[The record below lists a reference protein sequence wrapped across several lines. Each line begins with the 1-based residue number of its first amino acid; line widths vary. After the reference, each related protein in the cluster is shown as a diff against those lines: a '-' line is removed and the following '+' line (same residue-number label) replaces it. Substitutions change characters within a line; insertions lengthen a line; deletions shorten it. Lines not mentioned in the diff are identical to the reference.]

1 VPPAGD
7 EPAAPK
13 PARRAK
19 AATRKAPAKKP
30 ARARAPARK
39 AAAPAPEPGPVQAV
53 VFVLDGDEY
62 ALPIGQVQEVI
73 NYTEPR
79 SISSEVSWV
88 RGVINL
94 RGTTLP
100 VCDLAARLGRPRHG
114 SGVGPDRRRPE
125 RRRPG
130 GPGRRRRAGGADDR
144 PRPARG
150 ADGHERPRDHRH
162 REARRA
168 PRRARRRA
176 GRAGRRG
183 ARPAGLTPAAL
194 KARPARAITERHYAH
209 TLIEDRDLVLR
220 RARAL
225 MLRVAG
231 ARVLRPPEA
240 RALGRRGLARRRVT
254 LWQDAHTTPAGM
266 RRFVVLRRL

>member
-1 VPPAGD
+1 VTEPPAREEPVPPAGD

-13 PARRAK
+13 PARRTK

-39 AAAPAPEPGPVQAV
+39 TAAPEPEPGPVQAV

-114 SGVGPDRRRPE
+114 SGS
-125 RRRPG
+125 
-130 GPGRRRRAGGADDR
+130 GRIVVVQS
-144 PRPARG
+144 
-150 ADGHERPRDHRH
+150 ADG
-162 REARRA
+162 
-168 PRRARRRA
+168 
-176 GRAGRRG
+176 
-183 ARPAGLTPAAL
+183 PAGLVVDDVREVLTSVPAQLEELTVTDDPAITAIAKLGERLVVLVDAPAAL
-194 KARPARAITERHYAH
+194 
-209 TLIEDRDLVLR
+209 
-220 RARAL
+220 
-225 MLRVAG
+225 AG
-231 ARVLRPPEA
+231 AGLGPRP
-240 RALGRRGLARRRVT
+240 
-254 LWQDAHTTPAGM
+254 
-266 RRFVVLRRL
+266 